1 VSVALNSSSLN
12 EDKLK
17 KEIEKAQNLKTG
29 QKGSS
34 SQEKRKKVN
43 INKTITIKRNNV

>member
-1 VSVALNSSSLN
+1 MSVALNLPSLN

-17 KEIEKAQNLKTG
+17 KEMEKAQNSKTG
-29 QKGSS
+29 KKGSS